1 MIFITRKKHS
11 ITKLF
16 AMIFLM
22 IFSIVNA
29 QNLDYELVY
38 FDNSNFYYNSIIVQ
52 NEIFLGSNNG
62 VFKLKGSELDLH
74 DPKFKG
80 PIKNQL
86 NKIASGQVLV
96 SDSFRELLPASM
108 QSDLLNSTSY
118 GDDLILIS
126 NGLLFVFRKN
136 FYSKQSVGSV
146 RSISKNFIGTYSGV
160 FRKDDK
166 SKIIGYTNS
175 YIREFDDATFICW
188 DGLLYLKDSV
198 IKNFNNPLVS
208 GISIRNNN
216 YGIANDILEF
226 NHPNYLLSTDKGL
239 FSLNVEDEDVQMISD
254 TFNDVNFANYP
265 KFIDNKFLPFIL
277 FSFKES
283 IYSLDKTSMKVSVL
297 HTFNHTIESFLYGSA
312 EAMFILFKDR
322 LIQFNP
328 STGRKK
334 VVMEELVN
342 VNDVGIFKN
351 FVFVT
356 TDSGLQLYDNSSGLI
371 ARNIIRSEFNKKAV
385 FIDDD
390 QLFLGGV
397 SGIFS
402 IKIADLTNAFLL
414 AVGQTDKAKNI
425 FSVPV
430 DKLKWP
436 LLILIM
442 AALVLTNIFF
452 YRKYRSV
459 SLKSSEQLL
468 VNETKY
474 EIEQFIDENISS
486 VNLEMLKSQFDLSNY
501 ALYNIMDKRNPGEI
515 IRRKRLSLVK
525 TLRKQNMAESEIS
538 KQTGFSISYLKKI

>member
-1 MIFITRKKHS
+1 MIFITRKKHI

-16 AMIFLM
+16 AMIFL
-22 IFSIVNA
+22 IIISIANA

-38 FDNSNFYYNSIIVQ
+38 FDSSNFYYNSIIVQ
-52 NEIFLGSNNG
+52 NEIFIGSNNG

-74 DPKFKG
+74 DPEFKG

-96 SDSFRELLPASM
+96 SDSFRNLLPASM
-108 QSDLLNSTSY
+108 QSDLLNSTLY

-136 FYSKQSVGSV
+136 FYSKKSVGSV

-160 FRKDDK
+160 FRKDDE

-198 IKNFNNPLVS
+198 IKNFNNPLVR

-226 NHPNYLLSTDKGL
+226 SHPNYLLSTDKGL

-283 IYSLDKTSMKVSVL
+283 IYSLDKTSMKVTVL

-312 EAMFILFKDR
+312 EEMFILFKDR

-356 TDSGLQLYDNSSGLI
+356 TDSGLQLYDNSSGLF
-371 ARNIIRSEFNKKAV
+371 ARNIIRSEFNIKPSLLIMTSCFWVVSAV
-385 FIDDD
+385 F
-390 QLFLGGV
+390 
-397 SGIFS
+397 S
-402 IKIADLTNAFLL
+402 
-414 AVGQTDKAKNI
+414 
-425 FSVPV
+425 P
-430 DKLKWP
+430 LK
-436 LLILIM
+436 
-442 AALVLTNIFF
+442 
-452 YRKYRSV
+452 
-459 SLKSSEQLL
+459 
-468 VNETKY
+468 
-474 EIEQFIDENISS
+474 
-486 VNLEMLKSQFDLSNY
+486 
-501 ALYNIMDKRNPGEI
+501 
-515 IRRKRLSLVK
+515 
-525 TLRKQNMAESEIS
+525 
-538 KQTGFSISYLKKI
+538 